1 MDALPRLLL
10 TNAAAAGLLAL
21 LAWAA
26 SRTVR
31 RQAVVHGLWL
41 LALVKLVTPP
51 IAPLPVIPAAWRLP
65 ELSLAPSA
73 PTVATM
79 PTATAQPGDPLPRLP
94 DRTSPPV
101 ASARPTPVVD
111 RPAAVS
117 GGVGAILA
125 LGLGALAVTLLAAWR
140 FARFSRLL
148 ACARPAPPG
157 LAGRTGALAS
167 AIGLRSSPPVLLV
180 PARIP
185 PVLWPAPGG
194 PRLLLPEGLLGDLHE
209 EELDALVAHE
219 LAHLR
224 RRDHWVRLV
233 ELAATALFWWY
244 PVTWWARTALRRAE
258 ERCCDEWVLR
268 VLPRSAAAYA
278 NGLLK
283 SLTFLAGRPA
293 PLPTVAS
300 GAGPVRD
307 LEARLKEILMT
318 RPAPR
323 LAVPLRLALAA
334 AAALG
339 LAAFPT
345 HARPVEGQEAAPATP
360 AVAPAAAPAPVAS
373 VAATPAVAPVA
384 AAAPQA
390 APAPAKARTAT
401 APVVASSDAKRALED
416 ERRALEE
423 ARRQLHQKEIELA
436 RKQVELEAKAQQAEL
451 QAAAAEL
458 RTRGLAEEAARLE
471 RELELVARRAELQTR
486 QLGLEA
492 EHMALEK
499 QLEAKILQEKKR
511 EELEWKQQQLE
522 LKMKQMQLQA
532 SEPELRMKE
541 MQQTAEDAEAQLEH
555 EIQRLQAALDALRAK
570 SAAKPTPRPEP

>member
-1 MDALPRLLL
+1 MDALARLLL
-10 TNAAAAGLLAL
+10 TNAAAAGLIAL
-21 LAWAA
+21 VAWAA
-26 SRTVR
+26 SRTLR
-31 RQAVVHGLWL
+31 RQAFVHGLWL
-41 LALVKLVTPP
+41 LALVKLVSPP
-51 IAPLPVIPAAWRLP
+51 IAPIPVIPAAWRLP
-65 ELSLAPSA
+65 ELSLPPAV

-79 PTATAQPGDPLPRLP
+79 PAWTARSGDALPRLEDP
-94 DRTSPPV
+94 TGAPV
-101 ASARPTPVVD
+101 ALAGPAPAVD
-111 RPAAVS
+111 RNLAVS
-117 GGVGAILA
+117 GGVAAILA

-148 ACARPAPPG
+148 ACARPAAPG
-157 LAGRTGALAS
+157 LVRRTGALAS
-167 AIGLRSSPPVLLV
+167 AMGLRCPPPVLLV

-185 PVLWPAPGG
+185 PVLWPQPGG
-194 PRLLLPEGLLGDLHE
+194 PRLLLPEGLLADLHDD
-209 EELDALVAHE
+209 ELDALLAHE

-244 PVTWWARTALRRAE
+244 PVTWWARSALRRAE

-283 SLTFLAGRPA
+283 SLTFLAVRPA
-293 PLPTVAS
+293 SLPAVAS

-334 AAALG
+334 AAVIG
-339 LAAFPT
+339 LAVFPT
-345 HARPVEGQEAAPATP
+345 HARPVEGQDAAPATP

-384 AAAPQA
+384 AVAGQA
-390 APAPAKARTAT
+390 APAPAKARPAA

-451 QAAAAEL
+451 RAAAAEL
-458 RTRGLAEEAARLE
+458 RGRGQAEEAARLE
-471 RELELVARRAELQTR
+471 RELELVERRAELQTR

-511 EELEWKQQQLE
+511 EQLEWKQQQLE
-522 LKMKQMQLQA
+522 LEMKQMQLQA
-532 SEPELRMKE
+532 SEPELRMKA
-541 MQQTAEDAEAQLEH
+541 MQQAAEDAEAQLEH
-555 EIQRLQAALDALRAK
+555 EIQKLQAALDALRSK
-570 SAAKPTPRPEP
+570 STPKPTPRPEP